1 MTQLIIV
8 SYILSSTFYLHRVF
22 ALFFISV
29 IQKLSVNLS
38 MEVYLCLVLY
48 IHDLRS
54 QESEGLKGVYG
65 LKSFHLA
72 EN

>member
-8 SYILSSTFYLHRVF
+8 SYILSSTFYLHRV
-22 ALFFISV
+22 FFISV